1 MKFELLSVLLLLLH
15 ACKQILVL
23 GSGLFFNTDAGFFF
37 FCCCRVFCNLS
48 KEKKGKGTTFGLSAE

>member
-37 FCCCRVFCNLS
+37 FFLLLS
-48 KEKKGKGTTFGLSAE
+48 RFLQLK